1 MWVGPVHCGQC
12 HPWAGRLDLYK
23 KGSWESE
30 PVSSTQQ
37 DPNRR
42 EGVVPVKR
50 AWGGGMQGGASIQSR
65 AVDGTGGVLLDTL
78 TLRQH
83 TFKTAPP
90 GAQHHPSK
98 LLEAQDMCG
107 MLNAVLAPK
116 EID

>member
-1 MWVGPVHCGQC
+1 MEECRL
-12 HPWAGRLDLYK
+12 GRAFKVERLVEL
-23 KGSWESE
+23 E
-30 PVSSTQQ
+30 
-37 DPNRR
+37 
-42 EGVVPVKR
+42 
-50 AWGGGMQGGASIQSR
+50 I
-65 AVDGTGGVLLDTL
+65 GGVLLDTL

-83 TFKTAPP
+83 TFKTAPL